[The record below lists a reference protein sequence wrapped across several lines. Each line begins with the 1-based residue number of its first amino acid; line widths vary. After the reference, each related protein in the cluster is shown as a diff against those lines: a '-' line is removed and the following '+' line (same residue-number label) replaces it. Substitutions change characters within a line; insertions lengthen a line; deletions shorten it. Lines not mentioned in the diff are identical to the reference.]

1 MARRT
6 ISSTVEGSKSCRTRA
21 DSIRENS
28 ISANFSTVNSS
39 VKASARI
46 LVSFCSTT
54 HRASRMCRHTRCI
67 CCLPSAVSCRTKPS
81 AWWVKKPVLQ
91 LLIHPPDAGQ
101 GILKNHFVLRMVED
115 IAPDAFHCSTQQF
128 GLGCKVIV
136 DAPHRDPTGSG
147 HRADVYTC
155 PSVLLDKLP
164 AGF

>member
-1 MARRT
+1 MPP
-6 ISSTVEGSKSCRTRA
+6 GSLHLLFA
-21 DSIRENS
+21 VGSILPD
-28 ISANFSTVNSS
+28 
-39 VKASARI
+39 KAQRMVGKKARI
-46 LVSFCSTT
+46 PL
-54 HRASRMCRHTRCI
+54 A
-67 CCLPSAVSCRTKPS
+67 A
-81 AWWVKKPVLQ
+81 VLQ

-164 AGF
+164 AGFQDIRF